1 MGTPKVAGN
10 GDIAFRLNLL
20 GTKSMIIEFEKRLEC
35 KSNIGKP
42 SIASRRWMQKELR
55 NQPRHRK

>member
-20 GTKSMIIEFEKRLEC
+20 GAKSMMIEFEKRLEC
-35 KSNIGKP
+35 K
-42 SIASRRWMQKELR
+42 
-55 NQPRHRK
+55 

>member
-20 GTKSMIIEFEKRLEC
+20 GAKSMTIDLMVPGASAFTQIARFAY
-35 KSNIGKP
+35 
-42 SIASRRWMQKELR
+42 SIAS
-55 NQPRHRK
+55 NPG

>member
-20 GTKSMIIEFEKRLEC
+20 GAKSMIVDRRRLVTPLPSYAN
-35 KSNIGKP
+35 KLARRSALKP
-42 SIASRRWMQKELR
+42 HAD
-55 NQPRHRK
+55 